1 MRKIL
6 FMFLI
11 ALFLTSWT
19 SVYAAPAAAS
29 TTKSAAAVTKSTAP
43 AAKSAVKSSRVAS
56 RKTVAMNKAARPLE
70 LTTVRWANH
79 NEALTGTAMLRLV
92 IDATGPVEVSGTAVS
107 APTPRLVVTV
117 KGTTFGKKVKN
128 LTLDGKV
135 VDKVAFAASGKDT
148 KVTIDLPLAVK
159 EGEYRVFTLPSDAKA
174 DKPFRVVIDI
184 NKPLPMPDFSFTAG
198 LKNKV
203 IAIDPGHGGSDPGA
217 IGPSKYQE
225 KIVTL
230 AVARKVQTLLEKAG
244 AKVIMT
250 RKDDRDVFGAGATAV
265 DELKA
270 RSSLANNNKADVF
283 VSIHADAFTNP
294 VAGGTTTYYYQK
306 TLYDAMLASAVQTD
320 LIDVGKLQDRQTKL
334 ANFYVLKH
342 ARMPAVLVELA
353 FISNPKE
360 EKLLSSPDFQQ
371 KMALGIVRGLG
382 RFFDQAA
389 KLH

>member
-1 MRKIL
+1 MRKIIL
-6 FMFLI
+6 MFLI
-11 ALFLTSWT
+11 ALFVTSWT
-19 SVYAAPAAAS
+19 SVYAAPVATPAS
-29 TTKSAAAVTKSTAP
+29 
-43 AAKSAVKSSRVAS
+43 KSAVKSSKVAS
-56 RKTVAMNKAARPLE
+56 GKAIASNKTARPLE

-79 NEALTGTAMLRLV
+79 NEALTGTAILRLV
-92 IDATGPVEVSGTAVS
+92 IDATGPVEAIGTAVS
-107 APTPRLVVTV
+107 TPTPRLVVTV
-117 KGTTFGKKVKN
+117 KGTALGKKVKN

-135 VDKVAFAASGKDT
+135 VDKVAFAANGKDT

-184 NKPLPMPDFSFTAG
+184 NKPLPLPDFSFTAG

-203 IAIDPGHGGSDPGA
+203 ITIDPGHGGSDPGA

-250 RKDDRDVFGAGATAV
+250 RQDDLDVFGANAIAV

-294 VAGGTTTYYYQK
+294 AAGGTTTYYYQK
-306 TLYDAMLASAVQTD
+306 TQYDAMLASALQTN
-320 LIDVGKLQDRQTKL
+320 LIEAGKLQDRQTKL

-342 ARMPAVLVELA
+342 TRMPAVLVELG
-353 FISNPKE
+353 FISNNEE

-371 KMALGIVRGLG
+371 KLALGIVRGLD